1 METKPFAIKT
11 LLASV
16 VAVAVFSA
24 APAEASLSSCV
35 AGLKAK
41 AKRAGVKSAL
51 VNKALSGV
59 KFDEKVVRF
68 SRSQPEFRTPIWDY
82 MTFLVDPERIADGKQ
97 ALARHG
103 KTLAAVEKKYGVDR
117 YILTALWGIES
128 DYGKIRGEFFMP
140 HGLANVICAG
150 RKPKLFT
157 QQLIAG
163 LKLVQRGDLKLDD
176 LYSSWASAFGQ
187 TQFIP
192 TTYQR
197 LAVDFDGDGR
207 RDLVNS
213 VPDAL
218 ASAANFLRKSGWNSS
233 RPWGFEVRIPKG
245 YRGPKG
251 RKRRAS
257 IQTWTKRGITN
268 IDGTPLKSRFS
279 AALILPAGR
288 NGPAFLVSRNF
299 NALYSYNAAV
309 SYALAIGHLS
319 DRLRGR
325 GPLSKPWPTNDPG
338 LTRAQRTELQRLL
351 LNAGYDIGEVDGKI
365 GPITTGAIKQAQKKF
380 GMKVNGRPS
389 MSIYKALGG
398 T

>member
-1 METKPFAIKT
+1 MAFRH
-11 LLASV
+11 
-16 VAVAVFSA
+16 SA
-24 APAEASLSSCV
+24 ALALAFTVLAGAAVPAHASLSSCV
-35 AGLKAK
+35 AGLKSQ

-51 VNKALSGV
+51 VEQALSNV

-68 SRSQPEFRTPIWDY
+68 SRTQPEFKTPIWDY
-82 MTFLVDPERIADGKQ
+82 MTFLVDPERIADGRANLQKH
-97 ALARHG
+97 AN
-103 KTLAAVEKKYGVDR
+103 TLAAVERKYGIDR
-117 YILTALWGIES
+117 HIIAALWGIES

-218 ASAANFLRKSGWNSS
+218 ASTANFLINAGWRKGEL
-233 RPWGFEVRIPKG
+233 WGFEVKLPRN
-245 YRGPKG
+245 YRGPSG
-251 RKRRAS
+251 RKRRANV
-257 IQTWTKRGITN
+257 QTWAKRGITN
-268 IDGTPLKSRFS
+268 VDGSPLKSTFS
-279 AALILPAGR
+279 AGLLLPAGK
-288 NGPAFLVSRNF
+288 NGPAFLVGRNF
-299 NALYSYNAAV
+299 DALFSYNAAE

-319 DRLRGR
+319 DRLKGR
-325 GPLSKPWPTNDPG
+325 PGLSTPWPTNDPG
-338 LTRAQRTELQRLL
+338 LTRAQRTELQVLL
-351 LNAGYDIGEVDGKI
+351 KRAGFYNDEVDGKI
-365 GPITTGAIKQAQKKF
+365 GPLTTRAIKAAQKHY
-380 GMKVNGRPS
+380 GMKANGRPS
-389 MSIYKALGG
+389 MSIYTALGG
-398 T
+398 R